1 MVLFSHQRTILVYE
15 FIHSGFLLLLL
26 SLHIHIAEKQKKVKR
41 LFFFNLIWYVDHSSG
56 IFFTAWLAVSC
67 ALFPWCCLR
76 GYPGEEEPVRGK
88 IRVSNSVI
96 ARLNNFNISFNSWT
110 YFIVV
115 HQAHFCH
122 IYGEVMLVGH
132 DYLYFIHLEDNACG
146 LIFNFTL
153 FYWMFPK

>member
-1 MVLFSHQRTILVYE
+1 MNLFIVAFFCFYYFYIFTLQKNKK
-15 FIHSGFLLLLL
+15 
-26 SLHIHIAEKQKKVKR
+26 SLKV
-41 LFFFNLIWYVDHSSG
+41 FFPLNLIWYVDHSSG

-67 ALFPWCCLR
+67 ALFLWCCLR
-76 GYPGEEEPVRGK
+76 GYPGVKEPVRGK

-96 ARLNNFNISFNSWT
+96 TRLNNFNISLNSWT

-115 HQAHFCH
+115 DEAHFCH

-132 DYLYFIHLEDNACG
+132 DHLYFIHLEDNACG
-146 LIFNFTL
+146 QIFNFTL